1 MAELRQ
7 NTWTLDQWYDQ
18 DVAGNANYSR
28 LTGSLWAWGNNNN
41 PSSISGALGLND
53 TTQYSSPRQVG
64 TDTNWQ
70 WVYSNAAIKSNGTL
84 WVSGAQGGESGAN
97 NQGNLGQNNL
107 TGYSSPVQVGTE
119 NTWKSVCTG
128 GGMRATK
135 TDGTLWFWGY
145 ASNGLSG
152 LNTPST
158 QPSALSSPTQI
169 GTDADWDRVFTGGG
183 GHTGC
188 FKTDGSLY
196 MWGNNTRGQLG
207 QNDIVKRSSPTQ
219 IPGTW
224 TSTLCSS
231 SYAVTYCARSDGTIW
246 SWGDNE
252 YGELGHNSTNA
263 GTSSP
268 TQIASGV
275 TTWKSITTGSA
286 ATLATKTDGTM
297 WAWGSNTNGKCMLN
311 PTDRRSSP
319 TQVGTDSTWNYVNS
333 GADWSM
339 ASKSDGTIWMAGINE
354 FGQIG
359 NNSPASNTNYSSPIQ
374 LPGTNWVVR
383 NCFGGGGKSVKAKQ
397 AG

>member
-7 NTWTLDQWYDQ
+7 NTWTLDRWYDQ

-28 LTGSLWAWGNNNN
+28 LTGSLWSWGNNSQPGASKGNLGHNN
-41 PSSISGALGLND
+41 E
-53 TTQYSSPRQVG
+53 TQYSSPKQVG

-70 WVYSNAAIKSNGTL
+70 WVYSSAAIKSDGTL
-84 WVSGAQGGESGAN
+84 WVSGAQGGEDGAN
-97 NQGNLGQNNL
+97 NQGNLGQNN
-107 TGYSSPVQVGTE
+107 TVGYSSPVQVGTE

-145 ASNGLSG
+145 TSNGQSG
-152 LNTPST
+152 LNTPSS

-207 QNDIVKRSSPTQ
+207 LNDIVKRSSPTQ

-224 TSTLCSS
+224 ISTLCSS
-231 SYAVTYCARSDGTIW
+231 SYAVTYCARSDGKLW

-268 TQIASGV
+268 TQVASDV

-286 ATLATKTDGTM
+286 ATLASKTDGTL
-297 WAWGSNTNGKCMLN
+297 WAWGSNTQGKCMLN

-319 TQVGTDSTWNYVNS
+319 TQVGTDSTWAYVNS

-339 ASKSDGTIWMAGINE
+339 ASKTDGTIWMAGINE

-359 NNSPASNTNYSSPIQ
+359 NNQSNMTNYSSPIQ

-383 NCFGGGGKSVKAKQ
+383 NCFGTNGKTVKAKQ
-397 AG
+397 NA